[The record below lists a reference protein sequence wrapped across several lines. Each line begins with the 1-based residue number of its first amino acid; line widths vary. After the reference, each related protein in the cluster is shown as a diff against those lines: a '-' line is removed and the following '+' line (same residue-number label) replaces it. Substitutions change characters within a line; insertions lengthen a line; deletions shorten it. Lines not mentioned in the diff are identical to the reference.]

1 MQAAQVASMKN
12 YVVRDI
18 SEHAKCGAHPN
29 VTQYLKCFTTD
40 KHLGIVTQ
48 YAAGGDLMSIIAAQ
62 CVAQPSVAGRF
73 GAAQY
78 YMRCLHILSVLGAER
93 LWTV

>member
-1 MQAAQVASMKN
+1 MKN

-62 CVAQPSVAGRF
+62 CAARASIAGRV

-78 YMRCLHILSVLGAER
+78 LRGLRIANR
-93 LWTV
+93 LCAHSLTETETM